1 MIIFLIQLGTALFWI
16 LYGSFFEWYWHCCW
30 MHRPRF
36 PREAFHRHTLVHH
49 TRYKGDESFYVQET
63 GHPDHVLLKPYA
75 LPAILAAHLPIA
87 WLVDRFFIHHTLWV
101 ALGTMLIYFVAYEYV
116 HWNIHVP
123 RGHFVERFQWFQF
136 LRTHHKLHHRYHRW
150 NFCVLFPLADL
161 MMGTL
166 LTEAMLARRSAK
178 KVASKLEE
186 AKSPSTKRRRRRSS
200 TLAQDSMMA
209 ALPRQGRR
217 LSLRARRERFLVQ
230 NRWLLRWAYFND
242 QRKVRRQ
249 AKEHYSLADLK
260 DFLTLHRQR
269 GDR

>member
-1 MIIFLIQLGTALFWI
+1 MTVVLTQIGSALFWI

-49 TRYKGDESFYVQET
+49 TRYKGDESFYFQET

-87 WLVDRFFIHHTLWV
+87 WLIDRFVVHHTLLG
-101 ALGTMLIYFVAYEYV
+101 ALGAMLAYFVVYEYV

-123 RGHFVERFQWFQF
+123 RGHLIERFGWFQF

-161 MMGTL
+161 VLGTL
-166 LTEAMLARRSAK
+166 LTEKMLQRRQLRKEAEQRGEQ
-178 KVASKLEE
+178 KVVPA
-186 AKSPSTKRRRRRSS
+186 KRRRRRSAA
-200 TLAQDSMMA
+200 LAQDSMMTS
-209 ALPRQGRR
+209 LPRQGRR
-217 LSLRARRERFLVQ
+217 VLWRSRRMRLGLQGRWWMQFVLFRERHK
-230 NRWLLRWAYFND
+230 A
-242 QRKVRRQ
+242 RKP
-249 AKEHYSLADLK
+249 AKERYSLADLR
-260 DFLTLHRQR
+260 DLLSLHREK
-269 GDR
+269 DKL